1 MSPTVKTPG
10 PRGRSRETRR
20 RIVTAATEL
29 FLADGYGATTLE
41 SVAARA
47 GVAVQTVYFHFHNK
61 RTVLKE
67 VTDRLSTGDD
77 EAVALLER
85 PWMQQMREAPDAV
98 AAVAVWCALSSEVF
112 ARVARIRWMAV
123 TASANDADLAAQ
135 EQVNREQTLAGHR
148 FLAEHLDE
156 RGALRA
162 DLTVE
167 QAGEVLY
174 ALVSLELYVLLTAE
188 LGWSPERW
196 EEWVLDTVARTVLTG
211 KGRG

>member
-1 MSPTVKTPG
+1 
-10 PRGRSRETRR
+10 
-20 RIVTAATEL
+20 L

-41 SVAARA
+41 SIAARA

-67 VTDRLSTGDD
+67 VTDRLSAGDD

-85 PWMQQMREAPDAV
+85 PWTQQMREAPNAAEAV
-98 AAVAVWCALSSEVF
+98 EVWCELSSEVF

-135 EQVNREQTLAGHR
+135 ERVNREQTLAAHR
-148 FLAEHLDE
+148 VLAEHLAE

-167 QAGEVLY
+167 RAGEILY
-174 ALVSLELYVLLTAE
+174 ALVSLELYVLFTTE
-188 LGWSPERW
+188 LGWSAQRW
-196 EEWVLDTVARTVLTG
+196 EEWVLDTVVRTVLAGEPSRMTELEHSRESEAG
-211 KGRG
+211 LR